1 VQAQGEERRELAK
14 RTVNRERAAHARP
27 LFQLLLRLTLAMSLL
42 AMLARR
48 LRMLLKSQRCLSW
61 CLSTTIGR
69 PKIAELLA
77 ANCCF
82 RLPLA
87 CIQSDLMK
95 SPEEPDQQYDWN
107 WNSD

>member
-1 VQAQGEERRELAK
+1 
-14 RTVNRERAAHARP
+14 
-27 LFQLLLRLTLAMSLL
+27 
-42 AMLARR
+42 
-48 LRMLLKSQRCLSW
+48 LSW

-82 RLPLA
+82 GLPVA
-87 CIQSDLMK
+87 CTQSDLMK
-95 SPEEPDQQYDWN
+95 SPEEPDQQNDWN